1 MKGYLGDQVYK
12 SIIFK
17 LLEYQVEFKNSKYI
31 ETLPLTGNFI
41 DFRGS
46 MLNWCP
52 IGRNASKSQR
62 GVWINL
68 DKKHSI
74 RKNIIENSF
83 NAPQENSKLVN
94 QIKGYL
100 SEGDSVYMQVISNYH
115 KRIQR
120 NIKLEDL

>member
-1 MKGYLGDQVYK
+1 MKKITFNIDEGIYEKLGSDKTEINKAAK
-12 SIIFK
+12 S
-17 LLEYQVEFKNSKYI
+17 
-31 ETLPLTGNFI
+31 
-41 DFRGS
+41 
-46 MLNWCP
+46 
-52 IGRNASKSQR
+52 
-62 GVWINL
+62 
-68 DKKHSI
+68 
-74 RKNIIENSF
+74 IIENSF